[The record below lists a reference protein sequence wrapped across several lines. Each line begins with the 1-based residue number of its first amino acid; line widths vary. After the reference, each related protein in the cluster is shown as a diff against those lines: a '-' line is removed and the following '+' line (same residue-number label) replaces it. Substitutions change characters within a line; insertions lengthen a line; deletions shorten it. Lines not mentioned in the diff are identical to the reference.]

1 MISGFLELDY
11 LDLFMPCPQFGLNIS
26 PRENEI
32 YAALGDD
39 YNVGDISRDTIQ
51 GRGILVDLS
60 LLLPRAVYF
69 KNVSTTWENLGF
81 LLHSLFHISITLR
94 GPNRKSGH
102 LSPSRVEAPTTP
114 ASWQCF
120 VIVHKSQNAAQ
131 ECATPSK
138 ATSTLSFF
146 LAQICQ
152 AKSCYAYRCGRRV
165 VDRLG
170 VVSAGFPTTWGVPDP
185 KYFLVRQSICL
196 YIRRR
201 TR

>member
-81 LLHSLFHISITLR
+81 LLHSLFHISITHCEVQIESLDISLLLELKRPPPRHLGSVLSLFIKARTLLR
-94 GPNRKSGH
+94 
-102 LSPSRVEAPTTP
+102 
-114 ASWQCF
+114 
-120 VIVHKSQNAAQ
+120 NAQ
-131 ECATPSK
+131 P
-138 ATSTLSFF
+138 
-146 LAQICQ
+146 Q
-152 AKSCYAYRCGRRV
+152 AKQQAHCLFS
-165 VDRLG
+165 
-170 VVSAGFPTTWGVPDP
+170 SP
-185 KYFLVRQSICL
+185 KYAKQNPVMLIAAAGEWWIFLEWSRQDFQQLGAFPIPNTSW
-196 YIRRR
+196 
-201 TR
+201 